1 MDDGLL
7 TTIIMAAGAGLSG
20 AVGVLFR
27 IVLKLQDKQID
38 TSERL
43 GHYQGKHEGIE
54 RVHSEVLRVVNDA
67 VDSRNWERKKGTEV
81 D

>member
-1 MDDGLL
+1 MDEGVL

-27 IVLKLQDKQID
+27 IVLRLQDKQIE

-43 GHYQGKHEGIE
+43 GHYQGKHEGME
-54 RVHSEVLRVVNDA
+54 RVHEDVITALRDTL
-67 VDSRNWERKKGTEV
+67 ERGEK
-81 D
+81 